1 MQQVVGSC
9 VALPHIL
16 DFLDENVEEFAVLI
30 LADGG
35 TPQVGQLKE
44 RIFQLLHGELV

>member
-1 MQQVVGSC
+1 MQQVVGSR
-9 VALPHIL
+9 VALSNIL
-16 DFLDENVEEFAVLI
+16 DLLDEDVEEFAVLI

-44 RIFQLLHGELV
+44 RVFQLFHSELV